1 MRCLIFLFL
10 IGLLAN
16 AMSAQAITPIHA
28 LASSMVKQHKTGL
41 VEVWVDL
48 KTPSLSKRVK
58 ALKKATGI
66 KPDAD
71 KLKLL
76 SAQLSAEQD
85 SLMAQLL
92 PIGATELTRIT
103 LTRNAVAVRV
113 EANRIAQIEQLALVL
128 QVQYIT
134 HRMTNAPAQIPQ
146 GKE

>member
-1 MRCLIFLFL
+1 
-10 IGLLAN
+10 
-16 AMSAQAITPIHA
+16 
-28 LASSMVKQHKTGL
+28 
-41 VEVWVDL
+41 L

-58 ALKKATGI
+58 ALKNATGI

-134 HRMTNAPAQIPQ
+134 HRMTNAPTQIPQ